1 MPHTPTFTLP
11 IPSEAL
17 LSLAVGASAGISTR
31 IAQLAEQQAKAEA
44 DAPAVMAKRLLN
56 LIEGIAD
63 YDEHAASHL
72 LIGLLRLAARQPLL
86 TVERTALRIAG
97 LVDPVQDALNLTSEG
112 QGLLALIGSGKM
124 PVSGAAAVE
133 KAQTPAQV
141 VFEATPFATMRFG
154 EQLFEVADGPI
165 EDSLAFRMSESDPWQ
180 ILSADRS
187 SGWDVIGGE
196 MLAKTRDAL
205 ADYIMMH
212 TVRLE
217 APERGAVAHRF
228 ELDQWVWFIR
238 IRDHIAELAIG
249 EDGAWQEIH
258 SQVQEKTIRDLGIRA
273 AITMIPDFADSL
285 QTEITIW
292 LRRMAHAA
300 SITPVMYSA
309 A

>member
-1 MPHTPTFTLP
+1 MPNTPSYALP
-11 IPSEAL
+11 VPSEAL
-17 LSLAVGASAGISTR
+17 ITLAAGASAGISSR

-44 DAPAVMAKRLLN
+44 DAPALMAKQLLN
-56 LIEGIAD
+56 LIEGVAD
-63 YDEHAASHL
+63 YDQNAASHL

-97 LVDPVQDALNLTSEG
+97 LVEPVQDALNLTSEG
-112 QGLLALIGSGKM
+112 KGLLALIGSGKVHSADD
-124 PVSGAAAVE
+124 PAAQ
-133 KAQTPAQV
+133 QTATAAETK
-141 VFEATPFATMRFG
+141 FEASPFATMRFG
-154 EQLFEVADGPI
+154 DQVFEVADGPI
-165 EDSLAFRMSESDPWQ
+165 EDSLAFRLSSESDWQ

-212 TVRLE
+212 TVRLQ
-217 APERGAVAHRF
+217 APERGEGAHRF
-228 ELDQWVWFIR
+228 ELDQWIWFIR
-238 IRDHIAELAIG
+238 VRDQIAELAIG
-249 EDGAWQEIH
+249 ETGNWQVIH
-258 SQVQEKTIRDLGIRA
+258 SKVQEKTIRDLGIRA

-300 SITPVMYSA
+300 SISPVMHSA